1 MKIKVYV
8 IDLEMPRWAKRALVV
23 GGAFAAVLVGATA
36 LVHADTVS
44 VPNTFTDGE
53 TLSADKMNA
62 NFNALRDAINNAN
75 PDCPRGY
82 DKVGPAATF
91 LPASIVC
98 KKGDDEVV
106 KVGTGAS
113 AFWIDRYEAS
123 VWTAASGGT
132 QIADNDKPR
141 TRQPCGQRS
150 GRHAAVRAQ
159 RGGRDAQPDDDVVPG
174 SALLPRERQAAADRR
189 GVADRGLGH
198 VRSRGATMERS
209 TPGAT
214 RHRQPPHPARRAWPC
229 WQRHRQDRRVHQR
242 LGAEDMIGNLWEWT
256 AEWYAAP
263 SASTSPPSATPWP
276 SAGSYGDDS
285 TRGISS
291 YAHDGYTGFVR
302 GLPAAAVRGESWG
315 GGLGSGVFSLS
326 LGDAPSHWAGSVGLR
341 CVVPSS

>member
-1 MKIKVYV
+1 V

-44 VPNTFTDGE
+44 VPNTFQDGE

-82 DKVGPAATF
+82 AKVGPAASF

-123 VWTAASGGT
+123 VWDAASGGT
-132 QIADNDKPR
+132 QIADNDKAAYAPAVAEN
-141 TRQPCGQRS
+141 GQVVTPLYARS
-150 GRHAAVRAQ
+150 VAGKTPSRMMTWF
-159 RGGRDAQPDDDVVPG
+159 
-174 SALLPRERQAAADRR
+174 QAARFCRESGKRLPTGEEWLIAASGTFDPSANDGALNSRCNTSPTTATPR
-189 GVADRGLGH
+189 KTGLAVGNATDKT
-198 VRSRGATMERS
+198 GACIS
-209 TPGAT
+209 D
-214 RHRQPPHPARRAWPC
+214 W
-229 WQRHRQDRRVHQR
+229 
-242 LGAEDMIGNLWEWT
+242 GAEDMIGNLWEWT

-263 SASTSPPSATPWP
+263 SDSTSPPSAAPWP
-276 SAGSYGDDS
+276 SAGNYGGDG
-285 TRGISS
+285 TWGISS
-291 YAHDGYTGFVR
+291 YAHDGYTGFVQGR
-302 GLPAAAVRGESWG
+302 PAAALRSGSWYDG
-315 GGLGSGVFSLS
+315 PGAGVFFLD
-326 LGDAPSHWAGSVGLR
+326 LAQAPSQWSGYVGLR